1 MLSSGLCLTDNGV
14 MISWLQW
21 LLTMGQ
27 YKPRHVNKS
36 IIDGRVSQTALLFY
50 DEQWDTDGF

>member
-1 MLSSGLCLTDNGV
+1 MLYSGHDTDNGV
-14 MISWLQW
+14 MISLLQW

-27 YKPRHVNKS
+27 YKPTQVNKS
-36 IIDGRVSQTALLFY
+36 IIDGGVSQTALLFY